1 MWTGGEKRGVEV
13 RLGDFGDTDGFP
25 YEILL

>member
-1 MWTGGEKRGVEV
+1 MWTGGEKRGFEV

-25 YEILL
+25 YEKLL

>member
-1 MWTGGEKRGVEV
+1 MWTGGEKRGFDV
-13 RLGDFGDTDGFP
+13 RLGDSGDTDGFP

>member
-1 MWTGGEKRGVEV
+1 MWTGGEKRGFEV
-13 RLGDFGDTDGFP
+13 RLGDFGDTDGVP